1 MHPFNQALLQRE
13 VELLS
18 SLRDIDEEKATP
30 AGFPAKSMMDQS
42 AIRWSTPPHPSRWR
56 VIDTP
61 RGEAL
66 VKAAAR

>member
-18 SLRDIDEEKATP
+18 SLRDIEDEQEA
-30 AGFPAKSMMDQS
+30 FPCGYPV
-42 AIRWSTPPHPSRWR
+42 RWSTAPQPSRWR